1 MAAILT
7 TIRVEVVKI
16 TAIRKPHSRESP
28 PPESLSEMGRFRKT
42 PGEQDPENK
51 SGE

>member
-1 MAAILT
+1 MAAIST

-16 TAIRKPHSRESP
+16 TAIRKPRSRES

-42 PGEQDPENK
+42 PGEQDLENK